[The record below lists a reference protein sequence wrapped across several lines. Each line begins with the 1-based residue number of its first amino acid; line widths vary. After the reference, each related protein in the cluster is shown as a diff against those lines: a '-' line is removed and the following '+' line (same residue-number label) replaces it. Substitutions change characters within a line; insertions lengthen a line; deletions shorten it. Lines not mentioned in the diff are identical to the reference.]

1 MEELLRRERY
11 GGKGDLEVPAMG
23 MSHAREAC
31 GEDIVADGGLES
43 VAGGRVE
50 RGISSG
56 ASVMSRSGCRLGGW
70 R

>member
-1 MEELLRRERY
+1 
-11 GGKGDLEVPAMG
+11 MG

-31 GEDIVADGGLES
+31 GEDIVAQGGVGS
-43 VAGGRVE
+43 VADGRVE

-56 ASVMSRSGCRLGGW
+56 ASVMSRPGCRLEGW